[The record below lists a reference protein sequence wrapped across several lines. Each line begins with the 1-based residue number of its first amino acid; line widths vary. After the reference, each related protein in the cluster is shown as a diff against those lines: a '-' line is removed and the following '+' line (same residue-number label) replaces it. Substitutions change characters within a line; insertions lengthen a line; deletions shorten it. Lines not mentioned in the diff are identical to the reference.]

1 MGKEGKGKKKK
12 LDKLYLKGLYLEFFT
27 VGYNIIEATLSILF
41 GVLAGSIALVGFGLD
56 AVIESLAGGIL
67 IWRLLMHNRV
77 PTEKE
82 ERFEV
87 IAHRFV
93 ALTFFILG
101 LYVLYRSITTLY
113 HLKEPDPSW
122 PGVAIAVASLIVM
135 PVLAHF
141 KKKVGEQIGSKA
153 LVADSKETMACWYL
167 SIALLLGLVLN
178 AGFGW
183 WWADP
188 MAGIVIVALLFKE
201 GWEEWEEASES
212 EDDDD

>member
-1 MGKEGKGKKKK
+1 MGKKEKGERKK
-12 LDKLYLKGLYLEFFT
+12 LDKLYLKGLFLEFFT
-27 VGYNIIEATLSILF
+27 VGYNIAEATLSILF

-82 ERFEV
+82 ERFEF

-101 LYVLYRSITTLY
+101 LYVLYRSITSLY
-113 HLKEPDPSW
+113 YLKEPDPSW
-122 PGVAIAVASLIVM
+122 PGIVIAVASLLIM
-135 PVLAHF
+135 PVLAYL
-141 KKKVGEQIGSKA
+141 KRRVGEQIGSKA

-167 SIALLLGLVLN
+167 SIALLLGLLLN
-178 AGFGW
+178 MRFGW

-188 MAGIVIVALLFKE
+188 VAGIVIVALLFKE
-201 GWEEWEEASES
+201 GWEEWEEASG